1 MRVGQIMKSKPITIA
16 PDKRVGQAL
25 KLMQQ
30 HQIRHLPVIK
40 GKGMVGWI
48 SARTLREVLLAS
60 MLEVITVG
68 DVMVEAPI
76 TVNPD
81 TSVEEA
87 ARLVHEHKIGGMPVV
102 KGEQLVG
109 VITVNDLLSAFITM
123 LGLLRS
129 SSRLDILLDTKPETL
144 EATSRLIET
153 GGGKIINI
161 ALGPTKGGKRCY
173 LFRLE
178 KTDLNP
184 IIATLKEHGREV
196 TDYIA

>member
-1 MRVGQIMKSKPITIA
+1 MRVGEIMNRKPITIA
-16 PDKRVGQAL
+16 PGKRVGQAL

-40 GKGMVGWI
+40 DSRMVGWI

-60 MLEVITVG
+60 MLEVITVE

-76 TVNPD
+76 SVTPE
-81 TSVEEA
+81 TSIEEA

-102 KGEQLVG
+102 EGDQLLG

-129 SSRLDILLDTKPETL
+129 SSRLDLLLDAKPETL
-144 EATSRLIET
+144 EEVSRLIQAE
-153 GGGKIINI
+153 GGQIINI
-161 ALGPTKGGKRCY
+161 AMGPSKGGKRCY

-178 KTDLNP
+178 KCDLDP
-184 IIATLKEHGREV
+184 IITSLKNNGYEV
-196 TDYIA
+196 EDFIA

>member
-1 MRVGQIMKSKPITIA
+1 MRVGEIMNKKPITIA
-16 PDKRVGQAL
+16 PDRRVGQAL

-40 GKGMVGWI
+40 DGRMVGWI

-60 MLEVITVG
+60 MLEVITVA

-76 TVNPD
+76 SVNQE

-102 KGEQLVG
+102 EGDMLVG
-109 VITVNDLLSAFITM
+109 VITVNDLLSAFIMM

-129 SSRLDILLDTKPETL
+129 SSRLDLLLDTQPETL
-144 EATSRLIET
+144 EAVSRLIAA

-161 ALGPTKGGKRCY
+161 AMGPTKGGKRCY
-173 LFRLE
+173 FFRLE
-178 KTDLNP
+178 KCELKP
-184 IIATLKEHGREV
+184 IITSLTDNGYEV
-196 TDYIA
+196 EDYID